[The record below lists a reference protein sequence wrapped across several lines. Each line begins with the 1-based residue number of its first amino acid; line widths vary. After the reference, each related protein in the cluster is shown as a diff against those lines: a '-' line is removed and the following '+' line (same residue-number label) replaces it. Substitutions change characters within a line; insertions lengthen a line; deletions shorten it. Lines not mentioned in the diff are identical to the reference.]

1 MNELH
6 FAFVAGID
14 HYPWISDLQGPSRD
28 AAAFRDWLVAP
39 EGGGLPEGNVTFL
52 QSSEGAK
59 PTRSDLVTAL
69 FETNDQVTEAIGDD
83 PEKFKASRLYLFM
96 AGHGIAPSGGDAALL
111 PANARRELFGENLEV
126 LKCRNWYTECGLVGE
141 LVIFCDFCR
150 NRINLAESGP
160 LGFTRCASSKGK
172 VETFTGYATAY
183 DRPAYEQFED
193 QVPPDE
199 RRGFF
204 STALLEGLNGA
215 GAVNGEVTS
224 ETLEAYVRQR
234 VRELTA
240 GLVPEQDARFPQDL
254 GRPLRF
260 GSGKP
265 VIPHRTV
272 TISVDEAHD
281 PLTLLDYKHEPIASW
296 TPESTPWQVS
306 VPDGLYAV
314 AQGNEELGLF
324 KVIGQDRHVAL

>member
-1 MNELH
+1 MNDLH
-6 FAFVAGID
+6 FAFVVGIN
-14 HYPWISDLQGPSRD
+14 HYPWISDLQGPVRD
-28 AAAFRDWLVAP
+28 AAAFRSWLLDP
-39 EGGGLPEGNVTFL
+39 DGGGLPAANVTYL
-52 QSSEGAK
+52 ESSDRGR
-59 PTRSDLVTAL
+59 PTRSDLVTAM
-69 FETNDQVTEAIGDD
+69 FETNDKVTAAIGDD
-83 PEKFKASRLYLFM
+83 PSRFASSRLYLFM

-183 DRPAYEQFED
+183 DRPAYERFEED
-193 QVPPDE
+193 VHADE
-199 RRGFF
+199 RRGYF
-204 STALLEGLNGA
+204 SRALIEGLNGA
-215 GAVNGEVTS
+215 GAANGEVTS

-260 GSGKP
+260 GTARP
-265 VIPHRTV
+265 VVPHRTV
-272 TISVDEAHD
+272 VIDPGSSHG
-281 PLTLLDYKHEPIASW
+281 PLTLLDHRHAEVGSW
-296 TPESTPWQVS
+296 TSGPWQVS
-306 VPDGLYAV
+306 LPDGLYSV
-314 AQGNEELGLF
+314 ARGNEDLALF
-324 KVIGQDRHVAL
+324 KVIGEDRHVAV